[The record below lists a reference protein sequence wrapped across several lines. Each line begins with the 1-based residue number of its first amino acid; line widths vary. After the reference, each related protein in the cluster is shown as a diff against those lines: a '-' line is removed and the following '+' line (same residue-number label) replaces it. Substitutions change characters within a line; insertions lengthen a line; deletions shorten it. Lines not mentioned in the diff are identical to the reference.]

1 MISEICKNY
10 AMLNVFEHLINLF
23 GFVKRYLV
31 ESCSSHK
38 GDSRIYRDTD
48 HGYAITQV
56 EDLV

>member
-1 MISEICKNY
+1 
-10 AMLNVFEHLINLF
+10 MLNFFEHLINLF
-23 GFVKRYLV
+23 GFVKQYLV
-31 ESCSSHK
+31 ESCSGHK